1 MTNLNNS
8 SENWDS
14 CHGEVRYLVRNLK
27 HRRRS
32 NKMQRGIAAA
42 FVLLL
47 GIYTSY
53 FHVVVLAD
61 IDLHSGDLTCD
72 HVIQGFRK
80 FFSGDYDHAT
90 DLKFRRHLDHCSACR
105 LRLTDHLRNG
115 QYRAPV
121 VAKKPSMK
129 VDGAS
134 ASLRLP
140 PHKATASVI
149 PEG

>member
-1 MTNLNNS
+1 MGN
-8 SENWDS
+8 
-14 CHGEVRYLVRNLK
+14 LVRNLK

-53 FHVVVLAD
+53 FHVVVMAD

-80 FFSGDYDHAT
+80 FFSGEYDHST

-105 LRLTDHLRNG
+105 LRLTEHLRDR

-121 VAKKPSMK
+121 VAWKPLTK
-129 VDGAS
+129 ADGTLTT
-134 ASLRLP
+134 LRP
-140 PHKATASVI
+140 QSDSTQAK
-149 PEG
+149 E